1 MGIRRYDRTQY
12 FVTPQGSSLENV
24 RSAYDRWSLVYD
36 HDANPLPALES
47 GPMRVAIGD
56 VQRRRV
62 LDLGCGTGRHTA
74 WLSEQG
80 AEVTAVD
87 FSAGMLAQARSQC
100 RFGRVKF
107 VVHDLHEPLPFAKC
121 SFDVVVSAL
130 VLEHIR
136 ALDPFFSE
144 IRRVLAPGGR
154 ALISTLHPSMFL
166 VGSQARFTDPDS
178 GAIVRPGSVDH
189 PFGETVMAP
198 MRAGLTLEAI
208 EEHAPTLEFADR
220 YIRAVKYVGRPMLLM
235 LAMCSRQQT

>member
-1 MGIRRYDRTQY
+1 
-12 FVTPQGSSLENV
+12 VTPEGSSLENV
-24 RSAYDRWSLVYD
+24 RSAYDRWSQVYD

-47 GPMRVAIGD
+47 GPMRAAIGD

-62 LDLGCGTGRHTA
+62 LDLGCGTGRHAA

-80 AEVTAVD
+80 ADVTAVD
-87 FSAGMLAQARSQC
+87 FSAGMLAQARSRC
-100 RFGRVKF
+100 ASGRVEF
-107 VVHDLHEPLPFAKC
+107 VVHDLHEPLPFREC

-136 ALDPFFSE
+136 TLAPFFCE
-144 IRRVLAPGGR
+144 IRRVLEPDGR
-154 ALISTLHPSMFL
+154 VLVSTLHPSMFL
-166 VGSQARFTDPDS
+166 VGSQARFTDPES

-189 PFGETVMAP
+189 PIGEIVMATI
-198 MRAGLTLEAI
+198 RAGLTLEAI

-235 LAMCSRQQT
+235 LVIRAGQRT